1 MMTTQISATFEI
13 GSWDET
19 PFEDGDSE
27 DAGETKLTEALVTKR
42 YSGDIE
48 GTSTTK
54 WLMFYAPDRSATYVG
69 IEHIIGTVG
78 GRRGGLVLLH
88 DGEFA
93 DGVATAA
100 VRAVAGTGELVSTG
114 AGKFRADPAG
124 SLSLDLDG

>member
-1 MMTTQISATFEI
+1 MTTQISATFEI

-19 PFEDGDSE
+19 PFEDGD
-27 DAGETKLTEALVTKR
+27 DETKLTEALVTKR

-54 WLMFYAPDRSATYVG
+54 WLMSYAPDKSAAYVG
-69 IEHIIGTVG
+69 IEHITGTFG

-93 DGVATAA
+93 DGVATAV
-100 VRAVAGTGELVSTG
+100 VRAVSGTGELAGATG

-124 SLSLDLDG
+124 SLQLDLDG

>member
-1 MMTTQISATFEI
+1 
-13 GSWDET
+13 
-19 PFEDGDSE
+19 
-27 DAGETKLTEALVTKR
+27 LVTKR

-54 WLMFYAPDRSATYVG
+54 WLMSYAPDKSATYVG
-69 IEHIIGTVG
+69 IEHIAGTFG

-88 DGEFA
+88 DGEYA

-100 VRAVAGTGELVSTG
+100 VRAVSGTGELVGSTG